1 MQDLL
6 REKVVQVYGEP
17 VNSPK
22 DCNELSGQV
31 FEQTNRK
38 VSPTTLRRFF
48 GLLPS
53 TSAFSTYVLDSISM
67 YCGSDDYTDFC
78 KLQLSNEVLE
88 DVKTEEIVKEI
99 DQLTEYNLHSIYRK
113 SLSDFK
119 QTIPR
124 REINRRLDAFMESDQ
139 TIYPVIAPGGYGK
152 STALAHWAETQFEKN
167 VCLFTSASI
176 FVSLLDP
183 GIQGK
188 KSLQV
193 RPESR
198 NSVFNVLP
206 NDPGFGD
213 QKLLIIIDA
222 LDEISAEAEKLHSLV
237 DFMFEVANRYSAQNK
252 IKIVFSTR
260 ESVWAVHLAFRF
272 DKVRATN
279 WFEHIDSLLESG
291 YTNLFTL
298 SNSEIR
304 EIIAKY
310 NRSEAEPLIYE
321 CIPWNIRELIRI
333 PINLHYVNVLYG
345 KKGSINH
352 ITRHAVIRE
361 FIRETIFNSRYA
373 EQKEDLIWKVL
384 ELIDAGEE
392 GTRISKNELKIHY
405 PIHLKREKAYYQA
418 YSDLLAQGVF
428 LEYREENKY
437 GIYVTHLGFKHLNF
451 FYYLLV
457 LYKIREN
464 AGLNTDLLLTVAAAG
479 KEELWA
485 SNMIAILYQIAFEN
499 EDFSSLENFCDLPEA
514 LLGSLPVRIAVGNS
528 FRENNSIRD
537 KLIIKYASHEM
548 GRTYFF
554 ERFVDTN
561 YLFNNFAFRIEEF
574 LKYAR
579 TDEQVLFG
587 NCILYLSGFLGMN
600 MDSCETYFSVIDSVQ
615 PDAKI
620 YPWPIGRRLSS
631 HILHKTF
638 VENTEIP
645 NLDELIQD
653 HTRIAYAYPGYLEKG
668 LVEFELYVMLA
679 LVLVQKFEV
688 LDRLL
693 ANIFNYYNI
702 VKTDYSFS
710 ALLGNTQNSLPKYF
724 LEYAEYKQG
733 RYNHPE
739 LPGLWERAIDNF
751 TATFDDYQYLIML
764 NWFLCD
770 YYFTG
775 KEMEKCLECFN
786 AALELSQYAGYEF
799 YMAFLLKN
807 NPLKN
812 KKLITEAD
820 RMIAESGFHSEG
832 FIYSFGPSSSP

>member
-6 REKVVQVYGEP
+6 RKKVVQVFGEP

-22 DCNELSGQV
+22 DCSELSGQV
-31 FEQTNRK
+31 FAQSGRK

-67 YCGSDDYTDFC
+67 YCGSSDYAEFC
-78 KLQLSNEVLE
+78 KLQLSNEGTE
-88 DVKTEEIVKEI
+88 DVELDEIINEI
-99 DQLTEYNLHSIYRK
+99 NLHTDYSLHSIYRR

-124 REINRRLDAFMESDQ
+124 REINRRLDAFMESDR
-139 TIYPVIAPGGYGK
+139 TIFPVIAPGGYGK
-152 STALAHWAETQFEKN
+152 STALAHWAETRLEKN
-167 VCLFTSASI
+167 ICLFTSASL

-183 GIQGK
+183 GIQDM
-188 KSLQV
+188 KSLHI

-198 NSVFNVLP
+198 NSIFNLLVS
-206 NDPGFGD
+206 NHEFGNK
-213 QKLLIIIDA
+213 KLLIILDA
-222 LDEISAEAEKLHSLV
+222 LDEISSEADKLHSLV
-237 DFMFEVANRYSAQNK
+237 DFMFDVANRYSAPNK
-252 IKIVFSTR
+252 IKIVLSTR
-260 ESVWAVHLAFRF
+260 ESVWAEHLAFRF
-272 DKVRATN
+272 EKVMDKN
-279 WFEHIDSLLESG
+279 WFEPIDSLLESG
-291 YTNLFTL
+291 YTNIFTL

-310 NRSEAEPLIYE
+310 NKPKTEPLIYE

-333 PINLHYVNVLYG
+333 PINLHYVNVLYR
-345 KKGSINH
+345 KTASINH

-361 FIRETIFNSRYA
+361 FIRETIFNSRHA

-384 ELIDAGEE
+384 TLIDAGEHR
-392 GTRISKNELKIHY
+392 TRISKNELKVHY
-405 PIHLKREKAYYQA
+405 PVHLKREKAYYQA
-418 YSDLLAQGVF
+418 YADLLAYGVF

-437 GIYVTHLGFKHLNF
+437 GIYVTYLGFKHMNF

-457 LYKIREN
+457 LFKIREN
-464 AGLNTDLLLTVAAAG
+464 DGLDTNLLETIAAEG

-499 EDFSSLENFCDLPEA
+499 EDFSSLENFCNLPEA
-514 LLGSLPVRIAVGNS
+514 LLGSLPVRLAVGNS

-554 ERFVDTN
+554 ERFVDIN
-561 YLFNNFAFRIEEF
+561 FLFNNFAFRIEEY
-574 LKYAR
+574 LKHAR
-579 TDEQVLFG
+579 NDEAVLFG
-587 NCILYLSGFLGMN
+587 NSILYLSGFLSMN
-600 MDSCETYFSVIDSVQ
+600 MDKCDSYFSIIDGIEPHS
-615 PDAKI
+615 KI
-620 YPWPIGRRLSS
+620 HPWPIGRRLASQ
-631 HILHKTF
+631 ILQKQF
-638 VENTEIP
+638 IKNEEIDD
-645 NLDELIQD
+645 LDKLIQNQ
-653 HTRIAYAYPGYLEKG
+653 TRIAYSYPGYLANG
-668 LVEFELYVMLA
+668 LVEFELYVMMA

-693 ANIFNYYNI
+693 ANIFSYYNLA
-702 VKTDYSFS
+702 KTDYSFS
-710 ALLGNTQNSLPKYF
+710 ALMGKNQNSLPIYF

-733 RYNHPE
+733 RYNQPK

-751 TATFDDYQYLIML
+751 TATFDDYQYLILL

-775 KEMEKCLECFN
+775 EEMEKSLECFN
-786 AALELSQYAGYEF
+786 TALELSQYAGYEF
-799 YMAFLLKN
+799 YKAFLLKN
-807 NPLKN
+807 NPMKN
-812 KKLITEAD
+812 EEQIVEAD
-820 RMIAESGFHSEG
+820 RMIAESGFNSEG
-832 FIYSFGPSSSP
+832 FTYSFGPSSSE